1 MKKNKVFIKDKEKYT
16 KISLII
22 YVVLLCLGI
31 IGLTTNLI
39 PIGLAMSFVF
49 SFIILMI
56 MVCSM
61 YAFKE
66 GIFQRIIFFV
76 YWFFMGIV
84 VIGFIIMILGVDLNN
99 SKYKYEYIN
108 IKSADKF
115 GYVVNTTID
124 VNNDAKNIKIVK
136 PFLYKIPVDT
146 IEYYIYKTN
155 NVTTLYYLFDENI
168 GLHIIFLGFY
178 YMFIISFVLFFVIMI
193 NIFCTTAVASYKEQ
207 KKELLKEQKKSL
219 KKKKKARK

>member
-99 SKYKYEYIN
+99 SKYK
-108 IKSADKF
+108 
-115 GYVVNTTID
+115 
-124 VNNDAKNIKIVK
+124 
-136 PFLYKIPVDT
+136 
-146 IEYYIYKTN
+146 
-155 NVTTLYYLFDENI
+155 
-168 GLHIIFLGFY
+168 
-178 YMFIISFVLFFVIMI
+178 
-193 NIFCTTAVASYKEQ
+193 
-207 KKELLKEQKKSL
+207 
-219 KKKKKARK
+219 